1 MSPQVQGRARRVCPR
16 PRDGGPPSS
25 RNAAD
30 CRVYDARW
38 MSHLCAGRRVTPER
52 RVHWSRENEAQS
64 PARPVWRPSGFPK
77 PCAPGFSRAGRG
89 PGDGTRVRGPRRG
102 RGSPVA
108 AAGAA
113 CAAWLAGCRRPGPG
127 FFFSSRG
134 GDSPLQRHQPQ
145 RTLSRRL
152 TGPLIVCTRRS
163 GHGRFGTSGWTA
175 VPGLVA
181 ADQRPAGAFSRLLC
195 VSSRVP
201 RRAGPSRRSEG
212 AHARCP
218 WSSDAAAGPRVPSSC
233 VVRLLKCCKQRTS
246 FVTECWRRVTT
257 VRLIS

>member
-1 MSPQVQGRARRVCPR
+1 MPPQGQGRARRVCPR

-52 RVHWSRENEAQS
+52 RVHWSRENEAPRVASQWV
-64 PARPVWRPSGFPK
+64 PEAVR
-77 PCAPGFSRAGRG
+77 PGFLVRAEDRVTGRG
-89 PGDGTRVRGPRRG
+89 SEGRGVGEARRWLRRG
-102 RGSPVA
+102 RRVPRGAPA
-108 AAGAA
+108 ADVS
-113 CAAWLAGCRRPGPG
+113 RPGPG

-163 GHGRFGTSGWTA
+163 RHGR
-175 VPGLVA
+175 
-181 ADQRPAGAFSRLLC
+181 
-195 VSSRVP
+195 
-201 RRAGPSRRSEG
+201 
-212 AHARCP
+212 
-218 WSSDAAAGPRVPSSC
+218 AAAS
-233 VVRLLKCCKQRTS
+233 
-246 FVTECWRRVTT
+246 
-257 VRLIS
+257 

>member
-1 MSPQVQGRARRVCPR
+1 MPPQGQGRARRVCPR

-64 PARPVWRPSGFPK
+64 PARPVWRPSGLPK

-108 AAGAA
+108 AAGVA
-113 CAAWLAGCRRPGPG
+113 
-127 FFFSSRG
+127 
-134 GDSPLQRHQPQ
+134 
-145 RTLSRRL
+145 RRL
-152 TGPLIVCTRRS
+152 PTLVVLGLVSSFLLEEVTLPCK
-163 GHGRFGTSGWTA
+163 GTSHRGHFR
-175 VPGLVA
+175 VGSLV
-181 ADQRPAGAFSRLLC
+181 R
-195 VSSRVP
+195 
-201 RRAGPSRRSEG
+201 
-212 AHARCP
+212 
-218 WSSDAAAGPRVPSSC
+218 
-233 VVRLLKCCKQRTS
+233 
-246 FVTECWRRVTT
+246 
-257 VRLIS
+257 